1 MGPKWSDPV
10 RAVIL
15 RAESAL
21 LPAVGGDAG
30 WSSTRSS
37 RCGKDPGPKRDPR
50 GRSWSV
56 QWFLR
61 ESAFLPVVGEALG
74 GSSTRSSRCGTSPLL
89 HSPPQHVR
97 PVFPPPYD
105 SRPPQAQSGQC
116 GSPQAGPGYRWQ
128 ERDSES
134 FDSPGQLPQHA
145 SRLPKL
151 FNLDCTVGMGEY
163 LARGTMG
170 TSPVA
175 YGIGGQGWR
184 AVHGHLGLATR
195 HDPTGLA
202 FLEGASART

>member
-1 MGPKWSDPV
+1 MRYKPADHGPRVGRKWSDPV

-21 LPAVGGDAG
+21 LPRGRGGPLGGPAPAARAAG
-30 WSSTRSS
+30 KTRA
-37 RCGKDPGPKRDPR
+37 PKWDPR
-50 GRSWSV
+50 DQSRSV

-61 ESAFLPVVGEALG
+61 ESAFLPAVGEALG
-74 GSSTRSSRCGTSPLL
+74 GSSTRSSRCGTSPC
-89 HSPPQHVR
+89 SIPPPPICPPR
-97 PVFPPPYD
+97 IPPPYD

-128 ERDSES
+128 ATDSES
-134 FDSPGQLPQHA
+134 VDSPGQLPQHA

-151 FNLDCTVGMGEY
+151 FNLDCIVGMGEY

-175 YGIGGQGWR
+175 QGIGG
-184 AVHGHLGLATR
+184 
-195 HDPTGLA
+195 
-202 FLEGASART
+202 